1 MRKFFMSAVLV
12 LCSLALWAAVPQPA
26 THPVPTITPPAMSKA
41 LFLCHMQQGFGQT
54 CVAALVNALV
64 TEQSKQAL
72 TAAADRVCLVEP
84 RSFPHALPN

>member
-1 MRKFFMSAVLV
+1 MRKFFMSAVLA

-26 THPVPTITPPAMSKA
+26 IRPVRIMTPPAMSKA
-41 LFLCHMQQGFGQT
+41 LFLCHMQQGFRQT

-64 TEQSKQAL
+64 TELSKQAL
-72 TAAADRVCLVEP
+72 TATANRVCLVEP

>member
-1 MRKFFMSAVLV
+1 MQKFFMSAVLA

-26 THPVPTITPPAMSKA
+26 TQPVRTIPPPAMSKA

-64 TEQSKQAL
+64 IEQSKPAL
-72 TAAADRVCLVEP
+72 TSTGDRVCRVEP
-84 RSFPHALPN
+84 RSLPHALPS